1 MLLLLPLIPSV
12 TAVGKMITVWQIVQR
27 CYNNLDPGFY
37 LLPPCSNRPL
47 PVRKRRER
55 PFLLQRAT
63 YVMKRGTSAQIVKVI
78 QRVYILGIGRVLL
91 ELRVDLYWFRVI
103 YIFFLF
109 FSIRGLLHFKL
120 VTDVGSVTSY
130 VSISCLLL
138 MMGTSVLF
146 FHFNKSAL

>member
-12 TAVGKMITVWQIVQR
+12 TTVGKMITVWQIVQR

-103 YIFFLF
+103 YIYIFFFNKGVVALQTCNRRGFCYLLCLYFMPSPHDGYICTF
-109 FSIRGLLHFKL
+109 FSF
-120 VTDVGSVTSY
+120 
-130 VSISCLLL
+130 
-138 MMGTSVLF
+138 
-146 FHFNKSAL
+146 